1 MTGILYASGVDRVDD
16 VGKVIG
22 VVTATFLVPAGG
34 GGRSVGCGV
43 VALRIWA
50 ARAEATPL
58 P

>member
-1 MTGILYASGVDRVDD
+1 MTGILYASGVDRADD

-22 VVTATFLVPAGG
+22 VVTAAFLVPAGG
-34 GGRSVGCGV
+34 GRAVGCGV